1 MRAYQGLAITLVC
14 RRMLA
19 LIKTCNL
26 QSVVNHKPRS
36 GRKFAVASTWDRVKN
51 WNTTTAF
58 AFAAG
63 ASGGNCKSFDGKT
76 VIDNLNLT
84 INNGEFLTLLGP
96 LAAVKP
102 PFCALLPAWK
112 TSTADGSISKITISL
127 MFRRKTATSIPYSKA
142 TPCFRIWRG
151 VSRTSPWPAD
161 AENTGGGN
169 HPHG

>member
-19 LIKTCNL
+19 LIKNVQPQRWLITNPAAAGNL
-26 QSVVNHKPRS
+26 PLRLHGTESKLNIQPRS
-36 GRKFAVASTWDRVKN
+36 RSPLVHL
-51 WNTTTAF
+51 
-58 AFAAG
+58 AG
-63 ASGGNCKSFDGKT
+63 IRKSFDGKT

-96 LAAVKP
+96 SGCGKTTVLRLIAG
-102 PFCALLPAWK
+102 LE

-142 TPCFRIWRG
+142 TPCFRI
-151 VSRTSPWPAD
+151 
-161 AENTGGGN
+161 
-169 HPHG
+169 